1 VTEWTELWLYNSN
14 KIKDIQVGDDNGLTA
29 TLVMAEFPGAK
40 LRCPC
45 EWVDSEIVKQG
56 KSFFSAYGMRV
67 LADVRPFHA
76 IDGHVALDL
85 PRETGK
91 QQSDVKVVALE
102 LDNNNKVIHAIT
114 LNPIKIGNLN
124 SAESLYHVNLAETM
138 SGKNPFTNRAD
149 KVTEWTDLL
158 LWNSDKKN
166 GLAMV
171 DDNQVSVTIVADR

>member
-1 VTEWTELWLYNSN
+1 
-14 KIKDIQVGDDNGLTA
+14 
-29 TLVMAEFPGAK
+29 
-40 LRCPC
+40 
-45 EWVDSEIVKQG
+45 
-56 KSFFSAYGMRV
+56 MRV

-85 PRETGK
+85 PRETGR
-91 QQSDVKVVALE
+91 QQSAVKVVALE
-102 LDNNNKVIHAIT
+102 LDNNNKVVHAIT

>member
-1 VTEWTELWLYNSN
+1 
-14 KIKDIQVGDDNGLTA
+14 
-29 TLVMAEFPGAK
+29 
-40 LRCPC
+40 
-45 EWVDSEIVKQG
+45 
-56 KSFFSAYGMRV
+56 
-67 LADVRPFHA
+67 
-76 IDGHVALDL
+76 
-85 PRETGK
+85 
-91 QQSDVKVVALE
+91 
-102 LDNNNKVIHAIT
+102 

>member
-1 VTEWTELWLYNSN
+1 
-14 KIKDIQVGDDNGLTA
+14 
-29 TLVMAEFPGAK
+29 MAEFPGAK

-45 EWVDSEIVKQG
+45 EWVDTEIIKQG

-67 LADVRPFHA
+67 LADARPFHV

-85 PRETGK
+85 PRESGNR
-91 QQSDVKVVALE
+91 QSSVKLVALE
-102 LDNNNKVIHAIT
+102 LDNNNKVEHAVAI
-114 LNPIKIGNLN
+114 NPIKIGDLN
-124 SAESLYHVNLAETM
+124 SAESLYHLNLAEEM

-158 LWNSDKKN
+158 MWNSDKKD

-171 DDNQVSVTIVADR
+171 EDNQVSVTIVADR